1 MKFWKKAAPD
11 TAINGANAPTSY
23 NAQDAQNEL
32 TNPFDTSSPEYS
44 VTAEAHE
51 QADPELAA
59 GALTLKKRFSLA
71 SLQSSSATLIAFQAG
86 SFGLRAALVQQS
98 KDRVIAKAVVHSRT
112 VDFTRAI
119 ADVMEQL
126 RETQKRLPKRAILL
140 TPSVVSTVVELPVS
154 PLRPRS
160 DEQMQE
166 LIRWE
171 LEGAIT
177 QQNKH
182 WMIGSMLIERGYLN
196 SEQRDEVLTELQFRQ
211 TQGGSQSLLRFG
223 DLSVQLGFITR
234 DQLDECFALQG
245 KLVAVDD
252 DLVYGWQSAETQ
264 RGGLSDEVLL
274 SQEEDSDSSH
284 AWLVSGMSKIV
295 RRRWVGAFNLNHIHL
310 EAFYPTLGS
319 AFSCLNL
326 ENETSHQWLF
336 EIHQEQLALISGTHK
351 VISHFQSAERQP
363 GNTPSLNECIDLIG
377 MLPAN
382 ITQLFL
388 NTPGQVDLSELLQPL
403 ADTLQVEIQQ
413 VITPEV
419 NGKKHE
425 NSDKG
430 TLPGLIGAASHYLQQ
445 IPASRISSIEAR
457 EQKEPTWKKF
467 LKPRNLALSGAAIT
481 LVTMFSFLGWAYIN
495 TQTQTLRLNELN
507 AKYERDLKVKQQ
519 LQALYSESIQ
529 IRTDLTNIK
538 QETLVSQALL
548 NRLELDRSH
557 RAVNLA
563 PLLKAITLG
572 LTPDI
577 ALISINKKQDKVTLI
592 AEVSTPALGQEYVE
606 TLTRLVRPVH
616 YQVSNSML
624 LKTDTTRQHFQIELD
639 FKPGLANRLLS
650 SIETSYTATNTTP
663 EKTSK
668 TVAYT
673 KATTQ
678 ESEHVFVKK

>member
-1 MKFWKKAAPD
+1 MKLWKKSVSK
-11 TAINGANAPTSY
+11 TAVNRTDEPAFYEQEGDKS
-23 NAQDAQNEL
+23 EL
-32 TNPFDTSSPEYS
+32 TNPFDNSLQVPAGATARLSDDYS
-44 VTAEAHE
+44 DAHS
-51 QADPELAA
+51 DPELAA
-59 GALTLKKRFSLA
+59 GILTLKKRFSLA
-71 SLQSSSATLIAFQAG
+71 FLQSNSATLIAFQAG
-86 SFGLRAALVQQS
+86 SFGLRAALLQQS

-126 RETQKRLPKRAILL
+126 RATQKRLPKRAILL

-196 SEQRDEVLTELQFRQ
+196 SEQRDEVLTELQYRQ

-319 AFSCLNL
+319 AFACLNL
-326 ENETSHQWLF
+326 ENETTDQWLF

-351 VISHFQSAERQP
+351 VINHFQSIERQP
-363 GNTPSLNECIDLIG
+363 GSLPSLNECADLIG
-377 MLPAN
+377 LLPAD
-382 ITQLFL
+382 TQRLFL
-388 NTPGQVDLSELLQPL
+388 NTASPVDLSELLQPL

-413 VITPEV
+413 VAASEV
-419 NGKKHE
+419 N
-425 NSDKG
+425 SSQCDSTYKG
-430 TLPGLIGAASHYLQQ
+430 VLPGIIGAASHHLQQ
-445 IPASRISSIEAR
+445 IPASRISAIKAR
-457 EQKEPTWKKF
+457 EQKEPTWKKL
-467 LKPRNLALSGAAIT
+467 LKPRNLAVSGAVIT
-481 LVTMFSFLGWAYIN
+481 LMAMFSFLGWIYIN
-495 TQTQTLRLNELN
+495 TQEQTLRLSELN
-507 AKYERDLKVKQQ
+507 EKYDRDLRVKQQ
-519 LQALYSESIQ
+519 LEALYNESVQ
-529 IRTDLTNIK
+529 IRTDLSSIE
-538 QETLVSQALL
+538 QETLTSQALL
-548 NRLELDRSH
+548 HRLELDRSH
-557 RAVNLA
+557 RTANLA

-577 ALISINKKQDKVTLI
+577 SLLSITKKQDKVTLL
-592 AEVSTPALGQEYVE
+592 AEVSDPALGQEYVE
-606 TLTRLVRPVH
+606 TLTRLVRPAH
-616 YQVSNSML
+616 YQVSNSTL
-624 LKTDTTRQHFQIELD
+624 LKHESAGHQFQIDLN
-639 FKPGLANRLLS
+639 FKPGLANRLLNS
-650 SIETSYTATNTTP
+650 LEQRKKSP
-663 EKTSK
+663 F
-668 TVAYT
+668 
-673 KATTQ
+673 TQ
-678 ESEHVFVKK
+678 ENQHVAVQK